1 MGHGT
6 ETPCSLSGVFGEDLL
21 TEVLRGKLRELAQ
34 TVLEAE
40 IDDALAAARH
50 ERAEQRAGFRH
61 GTKSRTL
68 HTSFGST
75 ELAVPRAR
83 LMRADGTSQEF
94 QSRLLPR
101 YERRTRSLDETVVS
115 LYLSGTNTRR
125 VERAMRPMLSNAPLS
140 RSVVS
145 RLVAQLGEHQKEWKA
160 RKLGLVTYV
169 YLYLDAK
176 MFAVRVGH
184 KVRQIP
190 VLVALGVRLDGQKE
204 LLGFESF
211 AKESEPAWTEFLEGL
226 VKRGLNRPKLGIIDG
241 HAGLHKAVEITWPK
255 LPIQR
260 CTVHKL
266 RNLEQKCPADLY
278 PEMKEDYHAIVDATS
293 LDTAR
298 EAWKRFVA
306 QWQKSVP
313 SVVASLEE
321 AGDEL
326 LTFFRFPKEQWK
338 CLRTTNPI
346 ERLNCEFERRVKTQ
360 CSLPNEDAA
369 MLLLFG
375 LIASGQIRFRKIDG
389 WEKIVEV
396 VHNESL
402 TKVAS

>member
-1 MGHGT
+1 MGDSTQG
-6 ETPCSLSGVFGEDLL
+6 PCSLAGVFGPDLL
-21 TEVLRGKLRELAQ
+21 TEALQGKLREL
-34 TVLEAE
+34 VHLLLEAE
-40 IDDALAAARH
+40 VDEALGAARH
-50 ERAEQRAGFRH
+50 ERAEHRAGSRN
-61 GTKSRTL
+61 GTKSRTI
-68 HTSFGST
+68 HTSLGST

-83 LMRADGTSQEF
+83 LTRADGTTREF
-94 QSRLLPR
+94 QSQLLPR
-101 YERRTRSLDETVVS
+101 YERRTSSLDETVVS

-125 VERAMRPMLSNAPLS
+125 VERALRPLQSEAPLS

-145 RLVAQLGEHQKEWKA
+145 RLVAQLDEHLKEWRS

-176 MFAVRVGH
+176 MFSVRVGN
-184 KVRQIP
+184 KVRKIP

-204 LLGFESF
+204 VLAFESF
-211 AKESEPAWTEFLEGL
+211 SKESEPAWAEFLDGL

-241 HAGLHKAVEITWPK
+241 HAGLHSAVEATWPK

-278 PEMKEDYHAIVDATS
+278 PQMKEDYYAIVDATS
-293 LDTAR
+293 LDAAR

-306 QWQKSVP
+306 KWQKSVP
-313 SVVASLEE
+313 GVVASLQE

-326 LTFFRFPKEQWK
+326 LTFFRFPREQWK
-338 CLRTTNPI
+338 CLRSTNPI

-360 CSLPNEDAA
+360 CSLPNEEAA
-369 MLLLFG
+369 ILLLFG

-396 VHNESL
+396 VHNEAL